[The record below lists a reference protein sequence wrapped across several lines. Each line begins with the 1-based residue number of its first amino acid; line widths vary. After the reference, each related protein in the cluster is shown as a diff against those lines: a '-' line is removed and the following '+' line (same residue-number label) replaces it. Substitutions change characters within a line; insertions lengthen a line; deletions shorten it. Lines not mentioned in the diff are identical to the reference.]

1 MGNIFRFHQ
10 KIPNFENSFQFWRN
24 FQTQLQLQQLQQPAW
39 YDPAEVGLETLEA
52 EVGREAPREVPA
64 DTGREVVAEVG
75 RECEVIPPAEVGREA

>member
-1 MGNIFRFHQ
+1 MS
-10 KIPNFENSFQFWRN
+10 KPKPNSNNSN
-24 FQTQLQLQQLQQPAW
+24 KPAW

-64 DTGREVVAEVG
+64 DTGREVPADTGREVVAEVG